1 MGKIKSFIRNIYSE
15 RKSEHFLYKSE
26 PWSVLIFGR
35 VFSIPLARAITK
47 LPAKIHPNVITILT
61 VPFALL
67 AGICF
72 FKGMLVYGAIFF
84 LISFILDCTD
94 GTLARLTSTTSKF
107 GQKLDNYTD
116 RLNNLFMYFGLWY
129 SQYYLTGEWFLGG
142 CIIGTHYLIMLFGTL
157 FIKNHKYKTIFP
169 RVSSYYNGLDEG
181 ILTFFVSPVL
191 GIFRIM
197 LPVLVGLQAISY
209 TMLFLKQKFGKQNR
223 KFK

>member
-94 GTLARLTSTTSKF
+94 GTLARLTNTTSKL

-142 CIIGTHYLIMLFGTL
+142 CIIGTHYLIMLFGTE
-157 FIKNHKYKTIFP
+157 HSFP
-169 RVSSYYNGLDEG
+169 FNQV
-181 ILTFFVSPVL
+181 
-191 GIFRIM
+191 
-197 LPVLVGLQAISY
+197 
-209 TMLFLKQKFGKQNR
+209 K
-223 KFK
+223 